1 THSSQGDNGVSD
13 FSPSF
18 CPGQWN
24 LTSVLTPRS
33 PDSQTIELDRD
44 YLDTVTVEGREYQ
57 KYSID
62 HRTYFGPVDEPKQE
76 EAQRLEDQ
84 QQVFQKIFDNRLI
97 FPPIRRLRRVLD
109 CGHGSASWAVDVAEE
124 NPDCEVIGVDI
135 APHMNPDDVPD
146 NLWLQVDDLNRRF
159 TFPANHFDLVHSRLL
174 ATGINRSRWPS
185 YLHDIVR
192 VLKPGGWVQMVEI
205 YYNVQSDNGSI
216 TDEHALRRWSTQYLR
231 SLEDKKDLRVGTK
244 LRTILTE
251 AGLVEVDAKMI
262 PLPLSAWSTDPRMQE
277 IGRHNRGNIHQLL
290 RSLAL
295 YPLTQ
300 RLHMSAAAFDSL
312 INEAQQEAAD
322 PRLKAYF
329 PLYVCIGRKP

>member
-1 THSSQGDNGVSD
+1 M
-13 FSPSF
+13 
-18 CPGQWN
+18 
-24 LTSVLTPRS
+24 SVLTSRS
-33 PDSQTIELDRD
+33 PDSQTVELDRE
-44 YLDTVTVEGREYQ
+44 YLDTITVEGREYQ

-62 HRTYFGPVDEPKQE
+62 HRTYFGPVDESIQE

-84 QQVFQKIFDNRLI
+84 QQVFQRIFDSRLI

-135 APHMNPDDVPD
+135 SPHMTPDDVPD

-159 TFPANHFDLVHSRLL
+159 TFPANHFNLVHSRLL

-185 YLHDIVR
+185 YLQDIVR

-216 TDEHALRRWSTQYLR
+216 TDGHALRRWSTQYLR
-231 SLEDKKDLRVGTK
+231 SLEDKKDPRVGTK

-251 AGLVEVDAKMI
+251 AGLVEVDTKMI
-262 PLPLSAWSTDPRMQE
+262 PLPLCGWST
-277 IGRHNRGNIHQLL
+277 G
-290 RSLAL
+290 
-295 YPLTQ
+295 
-300 RLHMSAAAFDSL
+300 
-312 INEAQQEAAD
+312 
-322 PRLKAYF
+322 
-329 PLYVCIGRKP
+329 

>member
-1 THSSQGDNGVSD
+1 MA
-13 FSPSF
+13 
-18 CPGQWN
+18 
-24 LTSVLTPRS
+24 S
-33 PDSQTIELDRD
+33 PDSETIELDRE
-44 YLDTVTVEGREYQ
+44 YLDTVTVQGREYQ

-62 HRTYFGPVDEPKQE
+62 HRTYFGPVDEE

-84 QQVFQKIFDNRLI
+84 QQVFQRIFDNRLI
-97 FPPIRRLRRVLD
+97 FPPIHRLKRVLD
-109 CGHGSASWAVDVAEE
+109 CGHGSASWAVDVAEQ

-135 APHMNPDDVPD
+135 APHMSPDDMPD

-185 YLHDIVR
+185 YLLDIVR

-205 YYNVQSDNGSI
+205 YFNVQSDNGSI
-216 TDEHALRRWSTQYLR
+216 TDEHALRRWSTKYMR
-231 SLEDKKDLRVGTK
+231 ALEDRKDLRIGSK
-244 LRTILTE
+244 LRTLMTE
-251 AGLVEVDAKMI
+251 AGFVEVDTKMI
-262 PLPLSAWSTDPRMQE
+262 PLPLSAWSTDQRMRE
-277 IGRHNRGNIHQLL
+277 IGRYNCPNMQQLL

-300 RLHMSAAAFDSL
+300 RLHMSPDAFNSL
-312 INEAQQEAAD
+312 VDQAQQEAAD
-322 PRLKAYF
+322 PTLKAYF

>member
-1 THSSQGDNGVSD
+1 MAT
-13 FSPSF
+13 
-18 CPGQWN
+18 
-24 LTSVLTPRS
+24 RS
-33 PDSQTIELDRD
+33 PDSQTIELDRE
-44 YLDTVTVEGREYQ
+44 YLNTITVQGREYQ

-62 HRTYFGPVDEPKQE
+62 HRTYFGPVDEE
-76 EAQRLEDQ
+76 EAQQLEDQ
-84 QQVFQKIFDNRLI
+84 QQLFHRIFDNRLI
-97 FPPIRRLRRVLD
+97 FPPIYRLKRVLD
-109 CGHGSASWAVDVAEE
+109 CGHGSASWAVEVAEQ

-135 APHMNPDDVPD
+135 APHMSPDDMPD

-185 YLHDIVR
+185 YLRDIVR

-205 YYNVQSDNGSI
+205 YFNVQSDNGSI

-231 SLEDKKDLRVGTK
+231 ALEDRKDLRIGSK
-244 LRTILTE
+244 LRTLMTE
-251 AGLVEVDAKMI
+251 AGFVEVDTKMI
-262 PLPLSAWSTDPRMQE
+262 PLPLSAWSTDRRMRD
-277 IGRHNRGNIHQLL
+277 IGRHSCANMQQLL

-300 RLHMSAAAFDSL
+300 RLHMAPDTFNALVDQ
-312 INEAQQEAAD
+312 AQQEAAD
-322 PRLKAYF
+322 PTLKAYF